1 MRIID
6 ISMPIRGD
14 MPTYKERPEK
24 APLHTWAARLPHD
37 SVNESVYTINVHT
50 GTHLDA
56 PLHMTDGDASVD
68 TALPLERLITKAR
81 VFDLTH
87 IKESIEDK
95 DLRDLGIEAGE
106 FVLLKTANSY
116 DPRSGGAS
124 FVFLK
129 ESGARY
135 LAEKMISG
143 VGIDALGIERDQPG
157 HLSHHPLMDKGIII
171 LEGLILKDAPAGSYT
186 LIALPLK
193 LVGAEG
199 APARAVLV
207 EGLM

>member
-6 ISMPIRGD
+6 ISMLIKPG

-24 APLHTWAARLPHD
+24 APLRTWAARLPQD

-56 PLHMTDGDASVD
+56 PLHMTQGAA
-68 TALPLERLITKAR
+68 TTQEALPLERLICKAK
-81 VFDLTH
+81 VLDVSWV
-87 IKESIEDK
+87 EDGIEKK
-95 DLRDLGIEAGE
+95 DLMGFDIQAGD
-106 FVLLKTANSY
+106 FVLLKTTNSS
-116 DPRSGGAS
+116 DPRSGGAG
-124 FVFLK
+124 FVYLR
-129 ESGARY
+129 ESGANY
-135 LAEKMISG
+135 LAARQVSG

-157 HLSHHPLMDKGIII
+157 HKSHHALMSHGIII
-171 LEGLILKDAPAGSYT
+171 LEGLILKDAPEGIYT

-193 LVGAEG
+193 LEGAEG

-207 EGLM
+207 EGL

>member
-6 ISMPIRGD
+6 ISMPIRQD
-14 MPTYKERPEK
+14 MPTYKDRPEK
-24 APLHTWAARLPHD
+24 APLRTWAAKLPAD
-37 SVNESVYTINVHT
+37 GVNESVYTINVHT

-56 PLHMTDGDASVD
+56 PLHMTAGAAPIEN
-68 TALPLERLITKAR
+68 ALPLERLITKAK

-87 IKESIEDK
+87 VREGIEEK
-95 DLRDLGIEAGE
+95 DLRGLDIAAGD
-106 FVLLKTANSY
+106 FVLLKTANSF

-124 FVFLK
+124 FVYLK
-129 ESGARY
+129 ESGAKY

-143 VGIDALGIERDQPG
+143 VGIDALGIERDQLG
-157 HLSHHPLMDKGIII
+157 HLSHHALMDKGIII

-193 LVGAEG
+193 LEGAEG

-207 EGLM
+207 EGLL

>member
-81 VFDLTH
+81 VFDLKH
-87 IKESIEDK
+87 IEEAIEEK

-124 FVFLK
+124 FVYLK
-129 ESGARY
+129 ECGARY

-143 VGIDALGIERDQPG
+143 RCFAVACSTARVIFSPTVVLMLPIKNR
-157 HLSHHPLMDKGIII
+157 LSSTAATTGVPSMRPVAVMTASFK
-171 LEGLILKDAPAGSYT
+171 PV
-186 LIALPLK
+186 LP
-193 LVGAEG
+193 VCASSFSG
-199 APARAVLV
+199 
-207 EGLM
+207 